1 MDESNMDTSTKITER
16 IIILD
21 KYIKEEEI
29 KISDKDEI
37 EIKINIRDEDDEDDE
52 ETNYAEK
59 LQKIMSG
66 KYKGNISVSHLLK
79 ILKDKLVSNEKETN
93 KLLIETNNSLEPK
106 YFYNLWISSFTS
118 QGYKKSNEYLKFI
131 DPNHLPSINELKNIL
146 IILLSGFKINFF
158 TEDPKDITSKIKY
171 RIK

>member
-59 LQKIMSG
+59 LQKIMS
-66 KYKGNISVSHLLK
+66 
-79 ILKDKLVSNEKETN
+79 
-93 KLLIETNNSLEPK
+93 
-106 YFYNLWISSFTS
+106 
-118 QGYKKSNEYLKFI
+118 
-131 DPNHLPSINELKNIL
+131 
-146 IILLSGFKINFF
+146 
-158 TEDPKDITSKIKY
+158 
-171 RIK
+171 